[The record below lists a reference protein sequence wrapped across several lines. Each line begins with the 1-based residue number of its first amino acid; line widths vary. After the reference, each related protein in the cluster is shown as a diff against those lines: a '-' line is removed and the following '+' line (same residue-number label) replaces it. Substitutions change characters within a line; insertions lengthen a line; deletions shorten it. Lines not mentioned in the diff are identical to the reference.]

1 MSIRLTPKHDFS
13 FCSFSSIISNPMR
26 RPCCNPLPFVS
37 FLQWAPPEQAT
48 LTSTDPPTPID
59 HVFLDRDVTK
69 ILTNLN
75 ILNPASH
82 ETTYAQLKSMG
93 DDGPELCFSRHLDG
107 KFSEYAISQGY
118 PNDIVH
124 VPSTEVAPEQTADDV
139 DDKSGQQYY
148 IDYCLVLTDETGN
161 GGEAEAFLKPTAAW
175 KPAEWATFETYR
187 TEHPKEELGKSFEKT
202 FNGDVDGIRSK
213 NEVLADL
220 QVNQQTQTDHQPG
233 TTDSDKGNQII
244 NVIDN
249 GTPPRGGNETENHT
263 GSEGRNPKRAGN
275 GKSNKGSK
283 KGKTA
288 QGQAKDSDE

>member
-1 MSIRLTPKHDFS
+1 MLTILTCQPHWCFVVVTGTEQESIIVVVFRTPLFQVDSKMKLNTVFPVVRTKKNLTWTVGEVFYIFRPSS
-13 FCSFSSIISNPMR
+13 FC
-26 RPCCNPLPFVS
+26 
-37 FLQWAPPEQAT
+37 
-48 LTSTDPPTPID
+48 
-59 HVFLDRDVTK
+59 LD
-69 ILTNLN
+69 N
-75 ILNPASH
+75 
-82 ETTYAQLKSMG
+82 
-93 DDGPELCFSRHLDG
+93 
-107 KFSEYAISQGY
+107 
-118 PNDIVH
+118 
-124 VPSTEVAPEQTADDV
+124 
-139 DDKSGQQYY
+139 
-148 IDYCLVLTDETGN
+148 
-161 GGEAEAFLKPTAAW
+161 
-175 KPAEWATFETYR
+175 KPAEWASFETYR